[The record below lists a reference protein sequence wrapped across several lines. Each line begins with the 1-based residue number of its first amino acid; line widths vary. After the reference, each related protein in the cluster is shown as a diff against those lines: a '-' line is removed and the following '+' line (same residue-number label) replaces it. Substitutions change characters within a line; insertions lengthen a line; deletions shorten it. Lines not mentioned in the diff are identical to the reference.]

1 MKTIIYPI
9 SILLIILLVSAG
21 MVFKGETIDI
31 KAYNK
36 NSETKPDLTKH
47 AEFDVEVFRYQSDSI
62 FMYDVYFY
70 RISNNKLRYYK
81 ATNSSKEY
89 YSLATYK
96 WMSDTLV
103 DIRLHNGNPQNELK
117 FKVFGRGNSTGVQMH
132 YSDKNR

>member
-1 MKTIIYPI
+1 MKKIIYPI
-9 SILLIILLVSAG
+9 SILLIIFLMSSG

-36 NSETKPDLTKH
+36 NSEPEAELSKH
-47 AEFDVEVFRYQSDSI
+47 AEFDIEVYRYQSDSI

-103 DIRLHNGNPQNELK
+103 DIRLHNGNSQNELK